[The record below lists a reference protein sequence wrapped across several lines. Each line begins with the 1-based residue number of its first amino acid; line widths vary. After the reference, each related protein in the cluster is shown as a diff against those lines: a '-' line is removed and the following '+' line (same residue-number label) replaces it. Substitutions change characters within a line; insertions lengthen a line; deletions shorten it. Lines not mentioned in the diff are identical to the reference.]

1 MRGATTLRGT
11 ATIRSMHDPKPD
23 HDGLLDKSDA
33 AKFLHVS
40 PRTLDGYMR
49 QRRIPYYKLGRGR
62 NAVVRFKRADLESV
76 LTACRVDAVP
86 R

>member
-1 MRGATTLRGT
+1 M
-11 ATIRSMHDPKPD
+11 IRLMQTPQPD
-23 HDGLLDKSDA
+23 HDGLLDKAGA
-33 AKFLHVS
+33 AKFLLVS

-49 QRRIPYYKLGRGR
+49 VRRISYYKLGRGR

-76 LTACRVDAVP
+76 LLACRVDPVL

>member
-1 MRGATTLRGT
+1 M
-11 ATIRSMHDPKPD
+11 IRFMHDPKPH
-23 HDGLLDKSDA
+23 HDGLLDKAEA

-62 NAVVRFKRADLESV
+62 NAVVRFKRADLEAV
-76 LTACRVDAVP
+76 LSTYRVDAVP

>member
-1 MRGATTLRGT
+1 
-11 ATIRSMHDPKPD
+11 MHDPKPD
-23 HDGLLDKSDA
+23 HDGLLDKCEA

-49 QRRIPYYKLGRGR
+49 QRRIPFYKLGRGR
-62 NAVVRFKRADLESV
+62 NAVVRFKHADLEAI
-76 LTACRVDAVP
+76 LTTYRVEAVS

>member
-1 MRGATTLRGT
+1 M
-11 ATIRSMHDPKPD
+11 IRPMHDPKPD
-23 HDGLLDKSDA
+23 HDRLLDKSEA
-33 AKFLHVS
+33 AKFLYVS

-62 NAVVRFKRADLESV
+62 NAVVRFKRADLETV
-76 LTACRVDAVP
+76 LGACRVDAVP